1 MDMLEPSSDPLRVFF
16 AIWPTEPAARA
27 LHDWAGA
34 LATTTGGKVM
44 PAQTIH
50 LTLAFL
56 GSVDSARVPAA
67 IDAARQ
73 VSGRPTSLP
82 IEQCRY
88 WPRSRIVWVGP
99 RETPVEVSELAR
111 SLAQA
116 LRRAGFA
123 LEKRAFAAHVT
134 LLRKAR
140 GTRALPSPPAVSWPV
155 DEFTLVRSVTA
166 SEGSR
171 YEILARFAL

>member
-82 IEQCRY
+82 IERNQLIVAGAISGWTGPPSCRR
-88 WPRSRIVWVGP
+88 RS
-99 RETPVEVSELAR
+99 
-111 SLAQA
+111 
-116 LRRAGFA
+116 GF
-123 LEKRAFAAHVT
+123 HH
-134 LLRKAR
+134 
-140 GTRALPSPPAVSWPV
+140 S
-155 DEFTLVRSVTA
+155 VRD
-166 SEGSR
+166 
-171 YEILARFAL
+171 